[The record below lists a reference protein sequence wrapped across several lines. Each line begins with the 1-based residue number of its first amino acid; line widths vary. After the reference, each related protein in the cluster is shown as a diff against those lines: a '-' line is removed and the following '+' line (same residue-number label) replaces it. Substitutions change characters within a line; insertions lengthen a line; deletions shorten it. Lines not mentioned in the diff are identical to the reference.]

1 MASFFKFWKQDLPAG
16 GQSKLAAVFH
26 GLLLFFSILFLS
38 SVRNLIP
45 LAAVLVLLKGI
56 GIGILISIFY
66 ILKRNFQN
74 HFTKEETNEACSIIL
89 SEEVTFLT
97 KGGILDALQQSK
109 NKRIIIDASRSKCID
124 LDVLE
129 SLQEFQFNAE
139 QEERQHIS
147 FINL

>member
-56 GIGILISIFY
+56 GIGILVSIFY

-74 HFTKEETNEACSIIL
+74 NDGRAQPEEHYRRVC
-89 SEEVTFLT
+89 
-97 KGGILDALQQSK
+97 
-109 NKRIIIDASRSKCID
+109 
-124 LDVLE
+124 
-129 SLQEFQFNAE
+129 
-139 QEERQHIS
+139 
-147 FINL
+147 